1 MEKCK
6 FCQEE
11 LTEGSTV
18 CPHCGKDNAPEIE
31 TETVTPAEE
40 VSEETTVVEE
50 TSDEK
55 TETEAPIEEET
66 AETTEQ
72 SNPEKAPVEAV
83 AETQKAPKT
92 SRWVVV
98 AAIAAEVIL
107 VVALAALIIAGVSSV
122 RSRNEATPTETTIP
136 ESIVSEPAAT
146 ETQAPATVPADG
158 NPDDVTCKGTY
169 TVTDEEA
176 AAAKDTVV
184 ATMGDEQLTNG
195 KLQVY
200 YWNVVQSILSS
211 NYGYSLMYQGLLD
224 YSQPL
229 DTQLCSEDSSLTWQQ
244 FFLGEALNY
253 WQMYQSLALEAKN
266 AGMEMPAEDREYL
279 DGLEASLEETAANYG
294 LSGIEELLLKN
305 VGPGAGLEE
314 FAGFQELYYQGKPYY
329 TAETEKLVPTP
340 EDLEA
345 YYTENESYFTGNG
358 VTKDGTYVSVRHI
371 LVMPEG
377 GTTGD
382 DGTTTYSDEEW
393 AACEKKAQEILDEW
407 LAGDATEDSF
417 AALAE
422 EKSEDPG
429 SSTNGGLYENVAKG
443 QMVEPFEDWCF
454 DETRAAGDYGLVK
467 TTYGYH
473 VMYFVSSTPIWET
486 YAKSGWVNEKTNA
499 FIKKLAE
506 DHPME
511 VDYSAIKLGYLNLGA

>member
-11 LTEGSTV
+11 LAEGSTV
-18 CPHCGKDNAPEIE
+18 CPHCGKDNAPEVE

-40 VSEETTVVEE
+40 VTEETTAPEE
-50 TSDEK
+50 AAAEK
-55 TETEAPIEEET
+55 TETEAPVEEEAT
-66 AETTEQ
+66 ETTEQ
-72 SNPEKAPVEAV
+72 SAAEEATEE
-83 AETQKAPKT
+83 ATEPQEAPKT
-92 SRWVVV
+92 ATWKIVAAVAAVVV
-98 AAIAAEVIL
+98 LIA
-107 VVALAALIIAGVSSV
+107 ALAALVIGGVKGGKTPAEIAGTT
-122 RSRNEATPTETTIP
+122 AAAET
-136 ESIVSEPAAT
+136 AAT
-146 ETQAPATVPADG
+146 ETQVPATVPADG

-176 AAAKDTVV
+176 AAAKDAVV
-184 ATMGDEQLTNG
+184 ATLGDEHLTNG
-195 KLQVY
+195 QLQVY
-200 YWNVVQSILSS
+200 YWSVVNSILSS

-244 FFLGEALNY
+244 FFLSEALNY
-253 WQMYQSLALEAKN
+253 WQMYQSLALEAKK

-279 DGLEASLEETAANYG
+279 DGLEASLEATAASYG

-329 TAETEKLVPTP
+329 TAETEKLVPTQ

-345 YYTENESYFTGNG
+345 YFTENESYFTSNG
-358 VTKDGTYVSVRHI
+358 VTRDGTYVNVRHI

-382 DGTTTYSDEEW
+382 DGSTTYSDEEW

-429 SSTNGGLYENVAKG
+429 SNTNGGLYENVYKG
-443 QMVEPFEDWCF
+443 QMVEPFETWCF
-454 DETRAAGDYGLVK
+454 DESRAAGDYGLVK

-486 YAKSGWVNEKTNA
+486 YAKSGWVSEKTNA
-499 FIKKLAE
+499 FIKKLAD

>member
-11 LTEGSTV
+11 LAEGSTV
-18 CPHCGKDNAPEIE
+18 CPHCGKDNAPE
-31 TETVTPAEE
+31 TDAVTPAEE
-40 VSEETTVVEE
+40 VTEETAAE
-50 TSDEK
+50 T
-55 TETEAPIEEET
+55 TETEAPAAEEAAEMT
-66 AETTEQ
+66 EQTTPEEAPAET
-72 SNPEKAPVEAV
+72 PE
-83 AETQKAPKT
+83 APKT
-92 SRWVVV
+92 APWKIVAAVAAVVV
-98 AAIAAEVIL
+98 L
-107 VVALAALIIAGVSSV
+107 VAALAALVIGGVKGGK
-122 RSRNEATPTETTIP
+122 TPAETTVP
-136 ESIVSEPAAT
+136 ETTVSEPAAT

-195 KLQVY
+195 RLQVY
-200 YWNVVQSILSS
+200 YWSVVNSILSS
-211 NYGYSLMYQGLLD
+211 NYGYSLMSQGLLD

-229 DTQLCSEDSSLTWQQ
+229 DTQTCSEDSSLTWQQ
-244 FFLGEALNY
+244 FFLSEALNY

-279 DGLEASLEETAANYG
+279 DGLEASLEETAASYG

-329 TAETEKLVPTP
+329 TAETEKLVPTQ

-345 YYTENESYFTGNG
+345 YFAENESYFADNG
-358 VTKDGTYVSVRHI
+358 ITKDGTYVNVRHI

-393 AACEKKAQEILDEW
+393 AACEKKAQAILDEW

-429 SSTNGGLYENVAKG
+429 SNTNGGLYENVAKG

-454 DETRAAGDYGLVK
+454 DESRAAGDYGLVK

-486 YAKSGWVNEKTNA
+486 YAASGWVSEKTNE
-499 FIKKLAE
+499 FIKKLAD

>member
-11 LTEGSTV
+11 LAEGSTV
-18 CPHCGKDNAPEIE
+18 CPHCGKDNAPE
-31 TETVTPAEE
+31 TEAVTPAEE
-40 VSEETTVVEE
+40 VTEETAAE
-50 TSDEK
+50 T
-55 TETEAPIEEET
+55 TETEAPVEEET
-66 AETTEQ
+66 TETAEQPAAEEAPAETPEAPKTAPWKIVAAVAAVVVLIAALAALVIGGVKGGKTPAETTETTV
-72 SNPEKAPVEAV
+72 A
-83 AETQKAPKT
+83 AET
-92 SRWVVV
+92 
-98 AAIAAEVIL
+98 
-107 VVALAALIIAGVSSV
+107 
-122 RSRNEATPTETTIP
+122 
-136 ESIVSEPAAT
+136 AAT

-176 AAAKDTVV
+176 AAAKDAVV
-184 ATMGDEQLTNG
+184 ATMGNEQLTNG
-195 KLQVY
+195 QLQVY
-200 YWNVVQSILSS
+200 YWSVVNSILSS
-211 NYGYSLMYQGLLD
+211 NYGYSLMYEGLLD

-244 FFLGEALNY
+244 FFLSEALNY

-279 DGLEASLEETAANYG
+279 DGLEASLEETAASYG

-329 TAETEKLVPTP
+329 TAETEKLVPTQ

-345 YYTENESYFTGNG
+345 YFAENESYFADNG
-358 VTKDGTYVSVRHI
+358 ITKDGTYVNVRHI

-393 AACEKKAQEILDEW
+393 AACEKKAQAILDEW

-429 SSTNGGLYENVAKG
+429 SNTNGGLYENVAKG

-454 DETRAAGDYGLVK
+454 DESRAAGDYGLVK

-486 YAKSGWVNEKTNA
+486 YAASGWVSEKTNE

>member
-11 LTEGSTV
+11 LAEGSTV
-18 CPHCGKDNAPEIE
+18 CPHCGKDNAPE
-31 TETVTPAEE
+31 TDAVTPAEE
-40 VSEETTVVEE
+40 VTEETAAE
-50 TSDEK
+50 T
-55 TETEAPIEEET
+55 TETEAPAAEEAAEMT
-66 AETTEQ
+66 EQTTPEEAPAET
-72 SNPEKAPVEAV
+72 PE
-83 AETQKAPKT
+83 APKT
-92 SRWVVV
+92 APWKIVAAVAAVVV
-98 AAIAAEVIL
+98 L
-107 VVALAALIIAGVSSV
+107 VAALAALVIGGVKGGK
-122 RSRNEATPTETTIP
+122 TPAETTVP
-136 ESIVSEPAAT
+136 ETTVSEPAAT

-195 KLQVY
+195 RLQVY
-200 YWNVVQSILSS
+200 YWSVVNSILSS
-211 NYGYSLMYQGLLD
+211 NYGYSLMSQGLLD

-229 DTQLCSEDSSLTWQQ
+229 DTQTCSEDNSLTWQQ
-244 FFLGEALNY
+244 FFLSEALNY

-279 DGLEASLEETAANYG
+279 DGLEASLEETAASYG

-329 TAETEKLVPTP
+329 TAETEKLVPTQ

-345 YYTENESYFTGNG
+345 YFAENESYFADNG
-358 VTKDGTYVSVRHI
+358 ITKDGTYVNVRHI

-393 AACEKKAQEILDEW
+393 AACEKKAQAILDEW

-429 SSTNGGLYENVAKG
+429 SNTNGGLYENVAKG

-454 DETRAAGDYGLVK
+454 DESRAAGDYGLVK

-486 YAKSGWVNEKTNA
+486 YAKSGWVSEKTNE

>member
-1 MEKCK
+1 MVVLIAALAALVIGGVK
-6 FCQEE
+6 
-11 LTEGSTV
+11 G
-18 CPHCGKDNAPEIE
+18 GK
-31 TETVTPAEE
+31 TP
-40 VSEETTVVEE
+40 
-50 TSDEK
+50 
-55 TETEAPIEEET
+55 
-66 AETTEQ
+66 AETTE
-72 SNPEKAPVEAV
+72 PTVA
-83 AETQKAPKT
+83 AET
-92 SRWVVV
+92 
-98 AAIAAEVIL
+98 
-107 VVALAALIIAGVSSV
+107 
-122 RSRNEATPTETTIP
+122 
-136 ESIVSEPAAT
+136 AAT

-329 TAETEKLVPTP
+329 TAETEKLVPAQ

-473 VMYFVSSTPIWET
+473 VMYFVSRTPIWET

-511 VDYSAIKLGYLNLGA
+511 VDYSAIKLGYVNLGA

>member
-11 LTEGSTV
+11 LAEGSTV

-50 TSDEK
+50 TADEK
-55 TETEAPIEEET
+55 TGTEAPVEEET

-72 SNPEKAPVEAV
+72 SNPEEATE
-83 AETQKAPKT
+83 ETPTETPEAPKT
-92 SRWVVV
+92 ATWKIVAAVAAVVV
-98 AAIAAEVIL
+98 LIA
-107 VVALAALIIAGVSSV
+107 ALAALVIGGVKGGK
-122 RSRNEATPTETTIP
+122 TPAETTVP
-136 ESIVSEPAAT
+136 ETTVSEPAAT

-176 AAAKDTVV
+176 AAAKNTVV

-195 KLQVY
+195 ELQTY
-200 YWNVVQSILSS
+200 YWNVVKSILNS

-224 YSQPL
+224 YAQPL

-244 FFLGEALNY
+244 FFLSEALNY
-253 WQMYQSLALEAKN
+253 WQTRQSLALEAQK
-266 AGMEMPAEDREYL
+266 AGMEILPEDQEYL
-279 DGLEASLEETAANYG
+279 DSLEASLEETAASYG
-294 LSGIEELLLKN
+294 LDSVEELLLS
-305 VGPGAGLEE
+305 VFGPGAGLEE

-329 TAETEKLVPTP
+329 TAETEKLVPTQ

-345 YYTENESYFTGNG
+345 YFTENESYYTSNG
-358 VTKDGTYVSVRHI
+358 ITKDGTYVNVRHI

-417 AALAE
+417 AALAG

-467 TTYGYH
+467 TKYGYH

-511 VDYSAIKLGYLNLGA
+511 VDYSAIQLGYVNLGA

>member
-11 LTEGSTV
+11 LAEGSTV
-18 CPHCGKDNAPEIE
+18 CPHCGKDNAPE

-40 VSEETTVVEE
+40 VTEETTVVEE
-50 TSDEK
+50 TADEK
-55 TETEAPIEEET
+55 TETEAPVEEET

-72 SNPEKAPVEAV
+72 PAAEEATEETP
-83 AETQKAPKT
+83 AETPEAPKT
-92 SRWVVV
+92 APWKIVAAVAAVVV
-98 AAIAAEVIL
+98 LIA
-107 VVALAALIIAGVSSV
+107 ALAALVIGGVKGGK
-122 RSRNEATPTETTIP
+122 TPAETT
-136 ESIVSEPAAT
+136 EPTVAAETAAT

-329 TAETEKLVPTP
+329 TAETEKLVPTQ

-345 YYTENESYFTGNG
+345 YYT
-358 VTKDGTYVSVRHI
+358 VRHI

-467 TTYGYH
+467 TKYGYH

-511 VDYSAIKLGYLNLGA
+511 VDYSAIKLGYVNLGA

>member
-1 MEKCK
+1 MIA
-6 FCQEE
+6 F
-11 LTEGSTV
+11 LF
-18 CPHCGKDNAPEIE
+18 
-31 TETVTPAEE
+31 
-40 VSEETTVVEE
+40 TTVAANAIAIVG
-50 TSDEK
+50 TNPVSGMTLMTLILSSLVLVSIGLSGKSGMTAALVIGGVKGGK
-55 TETEAPIEEET
+55 TP
-66 AETTEQ
+66 AETTE
-72 SNPEKAPVEAV
+72 PTVA
-83 AETQKAPKT
+83 AET
-92 SRWVVV
+92 
-98 AAIAAEVIL
+98 
-107 VVALAALIIAGVSSV
+107 
-122 RSRNEATPTETTIP
+122 
-136 ESIVSEPAAT
+136 AAT

-200 YWNVVQSILSS
+200 YWNVVQSILIS

-467 TTYGYH
+467 TKYGYH
-473 VMYFVSSTPIWET
+473 IMYYVSSTPIWET

-511 VDYSAIKLGYLNLGA
+511 VDYSAIKLGYVNLGA

>member
-18 CPHCGKDNAPEIE
+18 CPHCGKDNAPE

-40 VSEETTVVEE
+40 VT
-50 TSDEK
+50 
-55 TETEAPIEEET
+55 EET
-66 AETTEQ
+66 ATVEEASAEQTGTEI
-72 SNPEKAPVEAV
+72 PVEEEAADTAEQPV
-83 AETQKAPKT
+83 STEEVPVETPAETPETPKT
-92 SRWVVV
+92 APWKIV
-98 AAIAAEVIL
+98 AAIAA
-107 VVALAALIIAGVSSV
+107 VVVLIAALAALVIGGVKGGK
-122 RSRNEATPTETTIP
+122 ETTETTVAA
-136 ESIVSEPAAT
+136 ETAAT
-146 ETQAPATVPADG
+146 ETQVPATVPADG

-176 AAAKDTVV
+176 AAAKDAIV
-184 ATMGDEQLTNG
+184 ATMGDEHLTNG
-195 KLQVY
+195 QLQVY
-200 YWNVVQSILSS
+200 YWSVVNSILSS

-279 DGLEASLEETAANYG
+279 DGLEASLEETAASYG
-294 LSGIEELLLKN
+294 LSGIEELLAKN

-329 TAETEKLVPTP
+329 TAETEKLVPTQ

-345 YYTENESYFTGNG
+345 YFTENESYYADNG
-358 VTKDGTYVSVRHI
+358 ITKDGTYVNVRHI

-393 AACEKKAQEILDEW
+393 AACEKKAQGILDEW

-429 SSTNGGLYENVAKG
+429 SNTNGGLYENVYKG
-443 QMVEPFEDWCF
+443 QMVEPFETWCF
-454 DETRAAGDYGLVK
+454 DENRAAGDYGLVK

-486 YAKSGWVNEKTNA
+486 YAKSGWVNEKTND

-511 VDYSAIKLGYLNLGA
+511 VDYSAIKLGYVNLGA

>member
-11 LTEGSTV
+11 LAEGSTV
-18 CPHCGKDNAPEIE
+18 CPHCGKDNAPENE
-31 TETVTPAEE
+31 TETVTSAEE
-40 VSEETTVVEE
+40 VTEETAAPEE
-50 TSDEK
+50 ASAET
-55 TETEAPIEEET
+55 TETEAPAEEET
-66 AETTEQ
+66 AEATEEQ
-72 SNPEKAPVEAV
+72 PAAEEATEEAP
-83 AETQKAPKT
+83 AETPEAPKT
-92 SRWVVV
+92 APWKIV
-98 AAIAAEVIL
+98 AAIAAVVIL
-107 VVALAALIIAGVSSV
+107 IAALAALVIGGVKGGK
-122 RSRNEATPTETTIP
+122 TPAETTETTAA
-136 ESIVSEPAAT
+136 ETAAT
-146 ETQAPATVPADG
+146 ETQVPATVPADG

-176 AAAKDTVV
+176 AAAKNAVV

-195 KLQVY
+195 ELQVY
-200 YWNVVQSILSS
+200 YWSVVNSILSS

-229 DTQLCSEDSSLTWQQ
+229 DTQLCSEDNSLTWQQ
-244 FFLGEALNY
+244 FFLSEALNY
-253 WQMYQSLALEAKN
+253 WQMYQSLAVEAKN

-279 DGLEASLEETAANYG
+279 DGLEASLEETAASYG
-294 LSGIEELLLKN
+294 LSGIEELLAKN

-329 TAETEKLVPTP
+329 TAETEKLVPTQ

-345 YYTENESYFTGNG
+345 YFTENESYYADNG
-358 VTKDGTYVSVRHI
+358 ITKDGTYVNVRHI

-382 DGTTTYSDEEW
+382 DGSTTYSDEEW

-429 SSTNGGLYENVAKG
+429 SNTNGGLYENVYEG
-443 QMVEPFEDWCF
+443 QMVEPFETWCF
-454 DETRAAGDYGLVK
+454 DESRAAGDYGLVK
-467 TTYGYH
+467 TKYGYH
-473 VMYFVSSTPIWET
+473 IMYFVSSTPIWET
-486 YAKSGWVNEKTNA
+486 YAKSGWVSEKTNE
-499 FIKKLAE
+499 FIKKLAD

>member
-11 LTEGSTV
+11 LAEGSTV
-18 CPHCGKDNAPEIE
+18 CPHCGKDNAPE
-31 TETVTPAEE
+31 TEAVTPAEE
-40 VSEETTVVEE
+40 VTEETAAE
-50 TSDEK
+50 T
-55 TETEAPIEEET
+55 TETEAPAAEEA
-66 AETTEQ
+66 AEMTEQ
-72 SNPEKAPVEAV
+72 TTPEEAPAQTPE
-83 AETQKAPKT
+83 APKT
-92 SRWVVV
+92 APWKIVAAVAAVVV
-98 AAIAAEVIL
+98 L
-107 VVALAALIIAGVSSV
+107 VAALAALVIGGVKGGK
-122 RSRNEATPTETTIP
+122 TPAETTVP
-136 ESIVSEPAAT
+136 ETTVSEPAAT

-195 KLQVY
+195 RLQVY
-200 YWNVVQSILSS
+200 YWSVVNSILSS
-211 NYGYSLMYQGLLD
+211 NYGYSLMSQGLLD

-229 DTQLCSEDSSLTWQQ
+229 DTQTCSEDSSLTWQQ
-244 FFLGEALNY
+244 FFLSEALNY

-279 DGLEASLEETAANYG
+279 DGLEASLEETAASYG

-329 TAETEKLVPTP
+329 TAETEKLVPTQ

-345 YYTENESYFTGNG
+345 YFAENESYFADNG
-358 VTKDGTYVSVRHI
+358 ITKDGTYVNVRHI

-393 AACEKKAQEILDEW
+393 AACEKKAQAILDEW

-429 SSTNGGLYENVAKG
+429 SNTNGGLYENVAKG

-454 DETRAAGDYGLVK
+454 DESRAAGDYGLVK

-486 YAKSGWVNEKTNA
+486 YAASGWVSEKTNA
-499 FIKKLAE
+499 FIKKLAD

>member
-11 LTEGSTV
+11 LAEGSTV
-18 CPHCGKDNAPEIE
+18 CPHCGKDNAPE
-31 TETVTPAEE
+31 TEAVTPAEE
-40 VSEETTVVEE
+40 VTEETAAE
-50 TSDEK
+50 T
-55 TETEAPIEEET
+55 TETEAPVEEET
-66 AETTEQ
+66 TETAEQPAAEEAPAET
-72 SNPEKAPVEAV
+72 PE
-83 AETQKAPKT
+83 APKT
-92 SRWVVV
+92 APWKIVAAVAAVVV
-98 AAIAAEVIL
+98 L
-107 VVALAALIIAGVSSV
+107 VAALAALVIGGVKGGK
-122 RSRNEATPTETTIP
+122 TPAETTVP
-136 ESIVSEPAAT
+136 ETTVSEPAAT

-195 KLQVY
+195 RLQVY
-200 YWNVVQSILSS
+200 YWSVVNSILSS
-211 NYGYSLMYQGLLD
+211 NYGYSLMSQGLLD

-229 DTQLCSEDSSLTWQQ
+229 DTQTCSEDSSLTWQQ
-244 FFLGEALNY
+244 FFLSEALNY

-279 DGLEASLEETAANYG
+279 DGLEASLEETAASYG

-314 FAGFQELYYQGKPYY
+314 FAGFQELYYEGKPYY
-329 TAETEKLVPTP
+329 TAETEKLVPTQ

-345 YYTENESYFTGNG
+345 YFAENESYFADNG
-358 VTKDGTYVSVRHI
+358 ITKDGTYVNVRHI

-393 AACEKKAQEILDEW
+393 AACEKKAQAILDEW

-429 SSTNGGLYENVAKG
+429 SNTNGGLYENVAKG

-454 DETRAAGDYGLVK
+454 DESRAAGDYGLVK

-486 YAKSGWVNEKTNA
+486 YAKSGWVSEKTNE
-499 FIKKLAE
+499 FIKKLAD

>member
-1 MEKCK
+1 
-6 FCQEE
+6 
-11 LTEGSTV
+11 
-18 CPHCGKDNAPEIE
+18 
-31 TETVTPAEE
+31 
-40 VSEETTVVEE
+40 
-50 TSDEK
+50 
-55 TETEAPIEEET
+55 
-66 AETTEQ
+66 
-72 SNPEKAPVEAV
+72 
-83 AETQKAPKT
+83 
-92 SRWVVV
+92 
-98 AAIAAEVIL
+98 
-107 VVALAALIIAGVSSV
+107 
-122 RSRNEATPTETTIP
+122 
-136 ESIVSEPAAT
+136 
-146 ETQAPATVPADG
+146 
-158 NPDDVTCKGTY
+158 
-169 TVTDEEA
+169 
-176 AAAKDTVV
+176 
-184 ATMGDEQLTNG
+184 
-195 KLQVY
+195 
-200 YWNVVQSILSS
+200 
-211 NYGYSLMYQGLLD
+211 MYQGLLD

-329 TAETEKLVPTP
+329 TAETEKLVPTQ

-371 LVMPEG
+371 LAMPEG

-467 TTYGYH
+467 TKYGYH

-486 YAKSGWVNEKTNA
+486 YAKSGWVNEKTND

-511 VDYSAIKLGYLNLGA
+511 VDYSAIQLGYVNLGA

>member
-11 LTEGSTV
+11 LAEGSTV

-40 VSEETTVVEE
+40 VTEETAAPEE
-50 TSDEK
+50 AAAEQTR
-55 TETEAPIEEET
+55 TET

-72 SNPEKAPVEAV
+72 PAAEEATEETPTETPE
-83 AETQKAPKT
+83 APKT
-92 SRWVVV
+92 APWKIVAAVAAVVV
-98 AAIAAEVIL
+98 LIA
-107 VVALAALIIAGVSSV
+107 ALAALVIGGVKGGK
-122 RSRNEATPTETTIP
+122 TPAETT
-136 ESIVSEPAAT
+136 EPTVAVETAAT

-244 FFLGEALNY
+244 FFLDEALNY

-329 TAETEKLVPTP
+329 TAETEKLVPTQ

-467 TTYGYH
+467 TKYGYH
-473 VMYFVSSTPIWET
+473 IMYYVSSTPIWET

>member
-18 CPHCGKDNAPEIE
+18 CPHCGKDNAPE
-31 TETVTPAEE
+31 TETVMPAEE
-40 VSEETTVVEE
+40 VTEETA
-50 TSDEK
+50 
-55 TETEAPIEEET
+55 APEET
-66 AETTEQ
+66 AEKTEME
-72 SNPEKAPVEAV
+72 NPVEEEAAETAEQPVSTEEVPVEAP
-83 AETQKAPKT
+83 AETLEAPKT
-92 SRWVVV
+92 APCKIVAAVAAVVV
-98 AAIAAEVIL
+98 LIA
-107 VVALAALIIAGVSSV
+107 ALAALVIGGVKGGK
-122 RSRNEATPTETTIP
+122 TPAETT
-136 ESIVSEPAAT
+136 EPTVAAETAAT
-146 ETQAPATVPADG
+146 ETQVPATVPADG

-176 AAAKDTVV
+176 AAAKDAVV

-195 KLQVY
+195 ELQVY
-200 YWNVVQSILSS
+200 YWSVVNSILSS

-279 DGLEASLEETAANYG
+279 DGLEASLEETATNYG
-294 LSGIEELLLKN
+294 LSGIEELLSKN

-371 LVMPEG
+371 LVKPEG

-382 DGTTTYSDEEW
+382 DGSTTYSDEEW
-393 AACEKKAQEILDEW
+393 ADCEKKAQEILDEW

-454 DETRAAGDYGLVK
+454 DESRAAGDYGLVK

-473 VMYFVSSTPIWET
+473 IMYYVSSTPIWET
-486 YAKSGWVNEKTNA
+486 YAKSGWVNEKTND

-511 VDYSAIKLGYLNLGA
+511 VDYSAIQLGYVNLGA

>member
-11 LTEGSTV
+11 LAEGSTV

-50 TSDEK
+50 TADVK
-55 TETEAPIEEET
+55 TETEAPVEEET
-66 AETTEQ
+66 AKTTEQ
-72 SNPEKAPVEAV
+72 PAAEEATEETPAEIPE
-83 AETQKAPKT
+83 APKT
-92 SRWVVV
+92 APWKIVAAVAAVVV
-98 AAIAAEVIL
+98 LIA
-107 VVALAALIIAGVSSV
+107 ALAALVIGGVKGGK
-122 RSRNEATPTETTIP
+122 TPAETT
-136 ESIVSEPAAT
+136 EPTVAAETAAT
-146 ETQAPATVPADG
+146 ETQVPATVPADG

-266 AGMEMPAEDREYL
+266 AGMEMPAE
-279 DGLEASLEETAANYG
+279 TAANYG

-329 TAETEKLVPTP
+329 TAETEKLVPTQ

-358 VTKDGTYVSVRHI
+358 VTKDGTYVNVRHI

-467 TTYGYH
+467 TQYGYH

-511 VDYSAIKLGYLNLGA
+511 VDYSAIKLGYVNLGA